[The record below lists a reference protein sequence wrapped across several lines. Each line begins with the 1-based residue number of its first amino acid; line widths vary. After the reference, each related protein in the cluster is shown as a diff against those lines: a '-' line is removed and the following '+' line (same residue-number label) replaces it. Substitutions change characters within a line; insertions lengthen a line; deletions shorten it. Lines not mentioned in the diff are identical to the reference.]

1 MPDAPEAKKPR
12 RFSDFAEHGGQLEGK
27 KIRID
32 DVLNVEILLVAFKMK
47 ASKYQQSRAP
57 ECVTIQFEYPDKPGE
72 KYVIF
77 TGSTVLSDQLQKYK
91 DELPFFATIKK
102 IDRYYTLT

>member
-1 MPDAPEAKKPR
+1 
-12 RFSDFAEHGGQLEGK
+12 
-27 KIRID
+27 
-32 DVLNVEILLVAFKMK
+32 MK
-47 ASKYQQSRAP
+47 ASKYQQSSAP